1 MNITDSVLTSIKKLL
16 GIAEEYEHFDADLI
30 MHINSVFSI
39 LTQLGVGPSKG
50 FMIEDKNATW
60 NDFIS
65 DESKYMLVK
74 SYMHLKV
81 KYEWRL
87 NVAAEN
93 DDTDPDEPEHYSGS
107 YEVTP
112 KAHQTQTLDTS
123 GKVLSEDLVIH
134 EVPYYQT
141 SNASGGVTSYIA
153 KEGDSK

>member
-60 NDFIS
+60 KDFIS

-74 SYMHLKV
+74 SILENCYNNDVSLKDAG
-81 KYEWRL
+81 KTLAGIRL
-87 NVAAEN
+87 ISACFIIVQKEN
-93 DDTDPDEPEHYSGS
+93 KGR
-107 YEVTP
+107 
-112 KAHQTQTLDTS
+112 
-123 GKVLSEDLVIH
+123 
-134 EVPYYQT
+134 
-141 SNASGGVTSYIA
+141 N
-153 KEGDSK
+153 